1 MNLFEQLLEGLG
13 WVFLLYI
20 GFNIIEIINDRRK
33 K

>member
-13 WVFLLYI
+13 WAVLLYI